1 MKRKLLF
8 LIILLIGCSS
18 AFSQYSSR
26 KFSKKQQEYI
36 DSLKQVDYNY
46 IFPIW
51 GQGAYK
57 QGFDIPY
64 PAGIMAN
71 FFYAKQGLILED
83 MQLGLLTDDVDIPLT
98 DVGFIQFG
106 DNTSTVWTVNVR
118 PDLWI
123 FPFLNV
129 YGIFGYGK
137 SNTLVNLTYPFA
149 FQSSVDQNIRTA
161 GFGVTGA
168 FGLGPVWV
176 ALDGNWTWNKP
187 DLLEKPVN
195 TQVFG
200 IRVGHSFVFKH
211 KPERNIAV
219 WVGAMRL
226 RMGAETVGEIRL
238 ADALP
243 QSVWDR
249 KNEFVQDYWDWY
261 NELDPSNPVD
271 NAQIQ
276 AADEILTPIVEKV
289 DELDG
294 DATVRY
300 GMNKRPA
307 AEWNMLLG
315 VQYQVNKSWVIRSE
329 GGFLGERTSFL
340 LSLNYR
346 FKI

>member
-1 MKRKLLF
+1 MKRILLF
-8 LIILLIGCSS
+8 LIILVIGCSS
-18 AFSQYSSR
+18 AFSQYSTR
-26 KFSKKQQEYI
+26 KFSKKQHAYI
-36 DSLKQVDYNY
+36 DSLKHVEYNY

-51 GQGAYK
+51 GQEAYK

-106 DNTSTVWTVNVR
+106 DNVSTVWTVNVR

-129 YGIFGYGK
+129 YGIFGYGQ
-137 SNTLVNLTYPFA
+137 SNTLVNLTYPLT

-187 DLLEKPVN
+187 DLLEKAVY
-195 TQVFG
+195 TKVFG
-200 IRVGHSFVFKH
+200 IRVGHSVVFKH
-211 KPERNIAV
+211 KPQSNIAF

-243 QSVWDR
+243 SSVWDR
-249 KNEFVQDYWDWY
+249 SDEFVQDYWDWY
-261 NELDPSNPVD
+261 NSLNPENPGD
-271 NAQIQ
+271 KAKIE
-276 AADEILTPIVEKV
+276 AADEVLTPIVEKV
-289 DELDG
+289 EELDG
-294 DATVRY
+294 DATIRY

-307 AEWNMLLG
+307 EEWNMLLG
-315 VQYQVNKSWVIRSE
+315 VQYQLNKSWIIRTE
-329 GGFLGERTSFL
+329 GGILGDRKSFL

-346 FKI
+346 FKV